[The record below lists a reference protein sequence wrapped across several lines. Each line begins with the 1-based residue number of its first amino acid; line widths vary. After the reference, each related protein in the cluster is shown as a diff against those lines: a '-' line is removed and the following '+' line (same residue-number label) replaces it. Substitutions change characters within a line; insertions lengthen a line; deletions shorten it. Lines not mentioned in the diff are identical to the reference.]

1 MDNEQRY
8 KENEKLVYYVLRKS
22 FPTLLTDEDMIQE
35 AKIGLWKACIAF
47 REEKG
52 CKFSSYAYKVIYNAI
67 LSVLNKRSH
76 RIEGCAEIITL
87 SIHQPVNPENPELTY
102 EDILLGQ
109 EDFKY
114 KKSEQKDFIHR
125 TLSAKERSICNMIMN
140 GMTQCEV
147 AKVFGVSSQCI
158 NAKVMKIRKK
168 LEEKGIRS

>member
-1 MDNEQRY
+1 MDNKQRY

-22 FPTLLTDEDMIQE
+22 FPALLTDEDMIQE

-52 CKFSSYAYKVIYNAI
+52 YSFSSYAYKVIYNAI
-67 LSVLNKRSH
+67 LSALKKNSR
-76 RIEGCAEIITL
+76 RIEGRSEVTTL
-87 SIHQPVNPENPELTY
+87 SIHQPINPEDPELTY

-109 EDFKY
+109 EDFEY
-114 KKSEQKDFIHR
+114 RKSEQMDFIFR
-125 TLSAKERSICNMIMN
+125 TLSAKERPICKMIMN
-140 GMTQCEV
+140 GMTRCEV
-147 AKVFGVSSQCI
+147 AKVFGVSRQCI